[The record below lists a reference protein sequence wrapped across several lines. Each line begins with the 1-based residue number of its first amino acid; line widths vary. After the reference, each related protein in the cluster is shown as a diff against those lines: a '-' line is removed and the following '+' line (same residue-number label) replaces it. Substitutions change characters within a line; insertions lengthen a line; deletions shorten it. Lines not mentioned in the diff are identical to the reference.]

1 MFKLLVFTA
10 IMGVILFVVGQYI
23 APEYIHPQIW
33 LLLAFFFA
41 LALISHRITSRGM
54 QKNKDNIVVYYFSTM
69 LIRLVV
75 SLGVLL
81 YFMYTKTPEI
91 FLLVFNFFILYLFY
105 MGFEINW
112 LLTNLRRNSK
122 QAGES

>member
-1 MFKLLVFTA
+1 MLKLLIFTVIVA
-10 IMGVILFVVGQYI
+10 IVLFVTGQYI
-23 APEYIHPQIW
+23 APEYIHPQVW

-41 LALISHRITSRGM
+41 LALVSHRITSRGV
-54 QKNKDNIVVYYFSTM
+54 QKNKDNMVVYYFSTM

-75 SLGVLL
+75 SIGVLL